1 MNNIDMTNVLTCYLN
16 TVFGSVS
23 KFSNWCTFDPNVI
36 IFRGNIVL
44 SCDYNGNK
52 LLLSLASELGDAGE
66 ISLVKVEEC
75 THDEIADLM
84 HQISKAYAEK
94 CD

>member
-16 TVFGSVS
+16 TVFGSVF
-23 KFSNWCTFDPNVI
+23 KFSNWCTFDPNAI

-44 SCDYNGNK
+44 SCDYEGDN
-52 LLLSLASELGDAGE
+52 LLLSLVSELGDEGV

-75 THDEIADLM
+75 SHEEITDLM